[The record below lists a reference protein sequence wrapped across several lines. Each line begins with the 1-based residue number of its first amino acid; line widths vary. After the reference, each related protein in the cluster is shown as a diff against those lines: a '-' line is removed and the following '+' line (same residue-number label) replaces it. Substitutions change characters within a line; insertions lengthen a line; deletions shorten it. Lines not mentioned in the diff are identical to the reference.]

1 MASHICTGPAVTLFL
16 NLQGSATPFEPT
28 ARVSVSV
35 PLRSAQNRRP
45 PDVLRLCTLEPTD
58 SMAEITE
65 RPPEVLPSHPSYQLG
80 AVSVP
85 LRSAQSRRPP
95 DVLRPLHPTKRFRTF
110 WNTASAIY
118 ERSRKLC
125 VKETERYPSEYRSRN
140 TNQYRKRYKQPSKHS
155 SHLS

>member
-1 MASHICTGPAVTLFL
+1 MASHFCTGPAVELFL

-35 PLRSAQNRRP
+35 PPRSAQNRRP
-45 PDVLRLCTLEPTD
+45 PDVLRLCALEHAD

-65 RPPEVLPSHPSYQLG
+65 RPPEVLPSHPSHPSYQLR
-80 AVSVP
+80 AS
-85 LRSAQSRRPP
+85 
-95 DVLRPLHPTKRFRTF
+95 PLHLTKRFRTF

-140 TNQYRKRYKQPSKHS
+140 TNQYRKSCLLYTSPSPRD
-155 SHLS
+155 